1 MALLTGL
8 EFGRPAYPYYEPDA
22 FKPYEPKAMGILAS
36 LAAKSGKSVG
46 PKEPDD
52 KIKGTYIQKKHY
64 YDANDQIE
72 AKQKELFRQWKPL
85 YDKDPNGWQNT
96 PEGQKVSTELT
107 AVNDYINIQK
117 SNKDLMIKNAELLI
131 AEETKLTNP
140 ENYAQN
146 QFMLTTDENGDPSA
160 VKTKKVYN
168 GQEYDVPVRKIDVI
182 HDMQTN
188 PRYGINASGQM
199 VVLDPPRA
207 VNGLSGMNALDK
219 LYQDIQTAI
228 TTSGGGEYVTPIS
241 SGAAQAAQ
249 YAGKIMTSSVI
260 GKDNYF
266 ALNANT
272 VPNFLSR
279 LNGDQL
285 ESLQQTYVYL
295 KEYAPGTLVRE
306 YEETNK
312 DTKKVEKKT
321 QKLDFANWVGA
332 LLTEENQRNL
342 VRSSITSNNLID
354 LPYVWGAGASN
365 GPELYSWPQLAQ
377 EGSGIDGLLSRDPL
391 TGKIIPGIP
400 WSKTTT
406 DIIENVMNISA
417 DDIKKAITGISVSTQ
432 DEMFLTKMHQKML
445 DAKKNFMKLGPE
457 ERNKYGDP
465 DKPAVQLQNY
475 VKSKVLNG
483 DADSEEIL
491 KRISKSYKTL
501 PDEKNMM
508 PRPEELYPYDPF
520 SQSSYRVAVKLMG
533 GSYGR
538 QSITD
543 VSGLSYLDEPYTKKY
558 GSSIAT
564 TLVPYEYQNNSALY
578 LRDIVSIDDLNV
590 RTFGGRLLSKETMST
605 FTRHP
610 FINNIDQFGYLDG
623 KGKTEGIF
631 LTRIAVHKDDI
642 DKVPIAYWDGKKYV
656 ESTYGELGDT
666 QKRILGIL
674 DPITVSE
681 TNYSPSDFT
690 NIAKSG
696 WKGDDAYYNVPVM
709 INGKNIVTDFWK
721 ASKFDKT
728 YTTTYDA
735 RMRVTDQGQQV
746 WNKPGL
752 VKYE

>member
-36 LAAKSGKSVG
+36 LAAKSGKSVTS
-46 PKEPDD
+46 KNRDD
-52 KIKGTYIQKKHY
+52 KIKGTWIQEKDY
-64 YDANDQIE
+64 YTQDGEIE
-72 AKQKELFRQWKPL
+72 AKQKEIFNRWKPL
-85 YDKDPNGWQNT
+85 YDKDPNGWQDT
-96 PEGQKVSTELT
+96 PEGQKIAEDITSI
-107 AVNDYINIQK
+107 NNMINIQK
-117 SNKDLMIKNAELLI
+117 SNPNLMIKNAELLI

-140 ENYAQN
+140 ENYAQD
-146 QFMLTTDENGDPSA
+146 QYMLTTDENGDPSA

-168 GQEYDVPVRKIDVI
+168 GQEYDIPVKKIDVI

-188 PRYGINASGQM
+188 PRYGRNASGQM

-219 LYQDIQTAI
+219 LYETIQTAI

-249 YAGKIMTSSVI
+249 YAGKIMTSSNI

-295 KEYAPGTLVRE
+295 KENAPGTLIRE

-312 DTKKVEKKT
+312 DTKKKEVKT
-321 QKLDFANWVGA
+321 KKLDFVNWVGA

-342 VRSSITSNNLID
+342 IRSSITSNKLID
-354 LPYVWGAGASN
+354 LPNVWGAGASN
-365 GPELYSWPQLAQ
+365 GHELYSWQQQAQ

-391 TGKIIPGIP
+391 TGNIIPGIP

-417 DDIKKAITGISVSTQ
+417 DDIKKAITGISVSPQ
-432 DEMFLTKMHQKML
+432 DEIFLTKMHQKML
-445 DAKKNFMKLGPE
+445 DAKKAFMWLGLE
-457 ERNKYGDP
+457 ERNKYGEP

-475 VKSKVLNG
+475 VKTIVLNG
-483 DADSEEIL
+483 DSDSEEIL

-501 PDEKNMM
+501 TDEKNMM
-508 PRPEELYPYDPF
+508 PRPEELYPYDLF
-520 SQSSYRVAVKLMG
+520 AQSSYRVAVKLMG
-533 GSYGR
+533 GSYGS
-538 QSITD
+538 QTISDI
-543 VSGLSYLDEPYTKKY
+543 SGLSYLDEPYTKKY

-578 LRDIVSIDDLNV
+578 LRDLVSIDDLNV
-590 RTFGGRLLSKETMST
+590 RTFGGKILTKEAMSY
-605 FTRHP
+605 FARHP

-623 KGKTEGIF
+623 QGKQEGVF
-631 LTRIAVHKDDI
+631 LTRIAVHEDDI
-642 DKVPIAYWDGKKYV
+642 DKIPIAYWDGKKYV
-656 ESTYGELGDT
+656 EKTYGKLGKT
-666 QKRILGIL
+666 QKQILGIL
-674 DPITVSE
+674 DPIKISE
-681 TNYSPSDFT
+681 TNYISSDFT

-721 ASKFDKT
+721 STKFDKT
-728 YTTTYDA
+728 YTSTYPG
-735 RMRVTDQGQQV
+735 RMRVIDQGQQA
-746 WNKPGL
+746 WERPG
-752 VKYE
+752 VIE